1 MFTDSTF
8 GEIKLTYVVTKL
20 VILNN
25 GEVRKMC
32 FYVVL
37 RIIHSS
43 ATWRHVL
50 ELARTIC
57 LLCKLNFC

>member
-25 GEVRKMC
+25 GEVRNT
-32 FYVVL
+32 
-37 RIIHSS
+37 S
-43 ATWRHVL
+43 
-50 ELARTIC
+50 ELHA
-57 LLCKLNFC
+57 LCSPNK